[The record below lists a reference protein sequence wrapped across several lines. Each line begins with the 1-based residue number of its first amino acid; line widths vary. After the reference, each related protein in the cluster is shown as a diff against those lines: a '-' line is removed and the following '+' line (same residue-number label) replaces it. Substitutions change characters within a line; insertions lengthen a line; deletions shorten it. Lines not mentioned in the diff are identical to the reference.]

1 MGLPQYDPETVVESV
16 TEEHRIAKLTEEL
29 VPFVGIGRWAKET
42 WGTVQ
47 AAARSGDRLTL
58 VGEAGTG
65 KTLLARHLHWQSPT
79 ADAPYQIIQLE
90 RIPHEVVESELFGYV
105 RGGFLSRRTVVPG
118 RVAACGTGTC
128 IVTGLDRLPSALQ
141 ERCLSWLCEGAM
153 IPMGSE
159 ERIPAPARI
168 VFELRAR
175 EFPRARESALI
186 GPLYDLV
193 ARHVVTMEPIARRR
207 DDIVPLVEYYLERY
221 GTEWGLGYRRLSSEA
236 ARFLR
241 RAGWRE
247 NVRGIMLAA
256 AHAVS
261 TTEARELT
269 PKDFPPQLA
278 RHPELAT
285 ELGLES
291 TSLEELIERKL
302 TQFFERL
309 GEYDVHEL
317 HSAITAKVERPLI
330 KLVLAKTRGNQVQAA
345 RILGIN
351 RNTLRT
357 RMRQLGLTA
366 KRERA

>member
-1 MGLPQYDPETVVESV
+1 MGLPQYDEVAA
-16 TEEHRIAKLTEEL
+16 TEPVAEPRGIAKLTEEL
-29 VPFVGIGRWAKET
+29 VPFVGVGRWAKET
-42 WGTVQ
+42 WGKVQ
-47 AAARSGDRLTL
+47 AAAQSGERVTF

-65 KTLLARHLHWQSPT
+65 KTLLARHLHWQS
-79 ADAPYQIIQLE
+79 ASAAAPHHVIQLE

-105 RGGFLSRRTVVPG
+105 RGGFLSRRAVVPG

-128 IVTGLDRLPSALQ
+128 IVTGLDRLPAALQ

-153 IPMGSE
+153 TPMGSE

-168 VFELRAR
+168 VFEIRAR

-186 GPLYDLV
+186 PPLYDLV
-193 ARHVVTMEPIARRR
+193 AQHVVSLEPIARRR
-207 DDIVPLVEYYLERY
+207 DDIVPVAEYYLERY
-221 GTEWGLGYRRLSSEA
+221 GLDWGLGLRRLSSEA

-241 RAGWRE
+241 RAGWRD
-247 NVRGIMLAA
+247 NVRGIMLAV

-261 TTEARELT
+261 TTEANELT

-278 RHPELAT
+278 RHPELAM

-317 HSAITAKVERPLI
+317 HSAIIGKVERPLI

-357 RMRQLGLTA
+357 RMQQLGITA